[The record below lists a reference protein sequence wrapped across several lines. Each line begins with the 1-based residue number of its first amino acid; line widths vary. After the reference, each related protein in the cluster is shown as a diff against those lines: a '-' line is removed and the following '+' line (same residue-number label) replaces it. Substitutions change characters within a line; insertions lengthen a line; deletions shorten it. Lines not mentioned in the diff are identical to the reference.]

1 MSPHLPALVIIIPL
15 VAAFLILIGALLD
28 KRLAFPLTALAL
40 LGTLLTSLGLM
51 VQVLRVGMVEYH
63 MAGWAPPVGIAL
75 RVDHLSALVLV
86 TVTTIAFINLL
97 GTRPLV
103 AETFGDRL
111 GPFYTLYVL
120 LVTGL
125 LGMVATGDAFNL
137 YVLLEIAALTGYAL
151 VGMGE
156 GRAPLSSLNYI
167 FIGTVG
173 ASLYLLGVGYLYLA
187 TGTLNMADLATRVP
201 DLYSSRVAVSAF
213 VICLAGL
220 CIKMGFFPLHGWLPN
235 AYAHA
240 PDPVSSLVAP
250 LVTKVMIYVMVRV
263 MLFVFTPAF
272 TFGHM
277 AVGEPMVWLSV
288 VAIVAGSLLALSTRR
303 LKRMLTYVIVAEVG
317 YMVGGFWLGNRLGI
331 SGAILHIV
339 NDAAMTFCVFLAAA
353 AIIARIGTDAIDD
366 MQGLFKKM
374 PVTMA
379 VFVVAG
385 LSIIGVP
392 PTCGFF
398 SKWYLISGALAA
410 GHFGFVAA
418 LLLSSLINLVLFFRI
433 FEIAYFEPFTDHHGG
448 AHGHGGHGGVVSEV
462 QEAPLEM
469 LVPLVVT
476 AALLFALGLYA
487 GDIVSLIIDNAI
499 PAGIA

>member
-1 MSPHLPALVIIIPL
+1 MSVHFPALVVVIPL
-15 VAAFLILIGALLD
+15 IAAFLVLIGALLN
-28 KRLAFPLTALAL
+28 KHLAFPLAALAL
-40 LGTLLTSLGLM
+40 CGSMLTAIGLLVRVM
-51 VQVLRVGMVEYH
+51 QVGVVEYH
-63 MAGWAPPVGIAL
+63 LAGWAPPVGIAY
-75 RVDHLSALVLV
+75 RVDHLNALVLV
-86 TVTTIAFINLL
+86 AVAAVAFMNLL

-111 GPFYTLYVL
+111 GPFYTLYILMVA
-120 LVTGL
+120 GL
-125 LGMVATGDAFNL
+125 LGIVVTGDAFNL

-167 FIGTVG
+167 FMGTVG
-173 ASLYLLGVGYLYLA
+173 ASFYLLGVGYLYLV
-187 TGTLNMADLATRVP
+187 TGTLNMADLAVRLP
-201 DLYSSRVAVSAF
+201 ALYSSKVVVSAF
-213 VICLAGL
+213 VLCLVGL
-220 CIKMGFFPLHGWLPN
+220 CIKMGFFPLHAWLPN
-235 AYAHA
+235 AYSHA

-250 LVTKVMIYVMVRV
+250 LMTKVMIYVMVRI

-272 TFGHM
+272 AFDQMTIS
-277 AVGEPMVWLSV
+277 EPMVWLAV
-288 VAIVAGSLLALSTRR
+288 VAIVAGSFLALSTRR
-303 LKRMLTYVIVAEVG
+303 LKRMLTYIVVAEVG

-353 AIIARIGTDAIDD
+353 AIIKKIGSDAIDD

-398 SKWYLISGALAA
+398 SKWYLISGAIAA
-410 GHFGFVAA
+410 GQYGFMAA
-418 LLLSSLINLVLFFRI
+418 LLLSSLINLVLFFRV
-433 FEIAYFEPFTDHHGG
+433 FEIAYFEPFDAHHGG
-448 AHGHGGHGGVVSEV
+448 PHEGHGLLISKV

-469 LVPLVVT
+469 LAPLVVT
-476 AALLFALGLYA
+476 ALLLFALGIYA
-487 GDIVSLIIDNAI
+487 GDIVSLIIDHAI
-499 PAGIA
+499 PVGIA

>member
-1 MSPHLPALVIIIPL
+1 MSAHLPALIVVIPL
-15 VAAFLILIGALLD
+15 VAAFLVLMGALLD

-40 LGTLLTSLGLM
+40 LGSLLAAVALM
-51 VQVLRVGMVEYH
+51 AQVMQTGVVEYYL
-63 MAGWAPPVGIAL
+63 AGWAPPVGIAY
-75 RVDHLSALVLV
+75 RVDHLNGLVLV
-86 TVTTIAFINLL
+86 AVAAVAFINLL

-103 AETFGDRL
+103 VEAFGDRL
-111 GPFYTLYVL
+111 GPFYTLYIL

-125 LGMVATGDAFNL
+125 MGMVVTGDAFNL

-167 FIGTVG
+167 FIGTLG
-173 ASLYLLGVGYLYLA
+173 ASLYLLGVGYLYLV
-187 TGTLNMADLATRVP
+187 TGTLNMADLAARLP
-201 DLYSSRVAVSAF
+201 ELYNSRVVVSAF

-220 CIKMGFFPLHGWLPN
+220 CIKMGFFPLHAWLPN
-235 AYAHA
+235 AYSHA
-240 PDPVSSLVAP
+240 SDPVSTLVAP

-272 TFGHM
+272 AFDVMHI
-277 AVGEPMVWLSV
+277 GEPMVWLAII
-288 VAIVAGSLLALSTRR
+288 AIVSGSFLALSTRR
-303 LKRMLTYVIVAEVG
+303 LKRMLTYIIVAEVG

-331 SGAILHIV
+331 SGAILHII
-339 NDAAMTFCVFLAAA
+339 NDAFMTFCVFLAAA
-353 AIIARIGTDAIDD
+353 AIIGRVGSDVIDD

-379 VFVVAG
+379 VFVIAG

-398 SKWYLISGALAA
+398 SKWYLISGAIAA
-410 GHFGFVAA
+410 GQYGFMAA

-433 FEIAYFEPFTDHHGG
+433 FEIAYFEPFDDHH
-448 AHGHGGHGGVVSEV
+448 AEHPTGHGRVLSAV
-462 QEAPLEM
+462 QEAPLEL
-469 LVPLVVT
+469 LVPLVAT
-476 AALLFALGLYA
+476 AALLFALGIYA
-487 GDIVSLIIDNAI
+487 GDIVSLIIDKAI
-499 PAGIA
+499 PVGIV

>member
-1 MSPHLPALVIIIPL
+1 MSAHFPGLVIIIPL

-40 LGTLLTSLGLM
+40 LGSMLSAIGLLA
-51 VQVLRVGMVEYH
+51 RVMQIGVVEYH
-63 MAGWAPPVGIAL
+63 LAGWAPPVGIAY
-75 RVDHLSALVLV
+75 RVDHLNGLVLV
-86 TVTTIAFINLL
+86 AVSTVAFINLL

-111 GPFYTLYVL
+111 GPFYTLYIL

-125 LGMVATGDAFNL
+125 LGIVVTGDAFNL
-137 YVLLEIAALTGYAL
+137 YVLVEIAALTGYAL
-151 VGMGE
+151 LGMGE
-156 GRAPLSSLNYI
+156 GRAPLSSLNYL

-173 ASLYLLGVGYLYLA
+173 ASLYLLGVGYLYLV
-187 TGTLNMADLATRVP
+187 TGTLNMADLAVRLP
-201 DLYSSRVAVSAF
+201 ALYPSKVVISAF

-220 CIKMGFFPLHGWLPN
+220 SIKMGFFPLHAWLPN
-235 AYAHA
+235 AYSHA

-250 LVTKVMIYVMVRV
+250 LVTKVMIYVMVRI

-272 TFGHM
+272 AFDLM
-277 AVGEPMVWLSV
+277 AISEPMVWLAI
-288 VAIVAGSLLALSTRR
+288 VAIVAGSFLALSTRR
-303 LKRMLTYVIVAEVG
+303 LKRMLTYIIVAEVG

-331 SGAILHIV
+331 SGAILHII
-339 NDAAMTFCVFLAAA
+339 NDAAMTLCVFLAAA
-353 AIIARIGTDAIDD
+353 ALIARTGSDAIDD

-379 VFVVAG
+379 VFVIAG

-398 SKWYLISGALAA
+398 SKWYLISGAMAA
-410 GHFGFVAA
+410 GQYGFVAA

-433 FEIAYFEPFTDHHGG
+433 FEIAYFEPFDAHHAEHPAGQG
-448 AHGHGGHGGVVSEV
+448 RVLSAV
-462 QEAPLEM
+462 QEAPLEL
-469 LVPLVVT
+469 LVPLVAT
-476 AALLFALGLYA
+476 AALLIALGIYA
-487 GDIVSLIIDNAI
+487 GDIVSLIIDKAI
-499 PAGIA
+499 PVGIV

>member
-1 MSPHLPALVIIIPL
+1 
-15 VAAFLILIGALLD
+15 
-28 KRLAFPLTALAL
+28 
-40 LGTLLTSLGLM
+40 
-51 VQVLRVGMVEYH
+51 
-63 MAGWAPPVGIAL
+63 VGIAL
-75 RVDHLSALVLV
+75 RVDHLSALVLMA
-86 TVTTIAFINLL
+86 VTTVAFINLL

-167 FIGTVG
+167 FIGTIG

-187 TGTLNMADLATRVP
+187 TGTLNMADLAERLP
-201 DLYSSRVAVSAF
+201 EIYSSRVVVSAF

-220 CIKMGFFPLHGWLPN
+220 CIKMGFFPLHAWLPN
-235 AYAHA
+235 AYAYA

-263 MLFVFTPAF
+263 MLFVFTPA
-272 TFGHM
+272 M
-277 AVGEPMVWLSV
+277 AFEVMDLGTPMVWLAV
-288 VAIVAGSLLALSTRR
+288 LAIVAGSFLALATRR
-303 LKRMLTYVIVAEVG
+303 LKRMLTYIIVAEVG

-331 SGAILHIV
+331 SGAILHII
-339 NDAAMTFCVFLAAA
+339 NDAVMTLCVFLAAA
-353 AIIARIGTDAIDD
+353 AIINRIGSDAIDD

-374 PVTMA
+374 PVTMG

-398 SKWYLISGALAA
+398 SKWYLISGAITA
-410 GHFGFVAA
+410 GHFAFVAA

-433 FEIAYFEPFTDHHGG
+433 FEIAYFEPFADHHGEAH
-448 AHGHGGHGGVVSEV
+448 AHGHGGVISRVE
-462 QEAPLEM
+462 EAPMEM
-469 LVPLVVT
+469 LAPLVVT
-476 AALLFALGLYA
+476 ALLLFALGIYA
-487 GDIVSLIIDNAI
+487 GDIVSLIIDHAI